1 MKKRVYLCIL
11 AACIA
16 LSATACGKKQDTP
29 TISTESTSKVES
41 NKSTEE
47 TSETETESTET
58 ETVATE
64 TETTEATETETV
76 STEETVATETET
88 TETETSETTSTET
101 EVGYKVTDIN
111 PAKTM
116 YAKQPLNTRK
126 GPGLSYDKVSV
137 LKKHEAVTVN
147 GIAEEENWYRLD
159 NGSFV
164 SGKYLLD
171 KLPEEKPVETTKP
184 SESPKPEE
192 TKPSESTPAPE
203 EPKHEENNTPSEE
216 PKQDEPAPAPT
227 PAPSEPETKPSEPT
241 SAPEPTPSAPSE
253 PEVKPSEPTPEPE
266 PTPSEPEKV
275 CEHKNTHMEYNYAS
289 DREATCNFDGCGEL
303 VCNDCGVEV
312 DRFIIPPTGN
322 HDYNVTVNQEADCNN
337 EGWETWRCKKCGHWE
352 EYTYPIIPDKHD
364 GYDVFEEDGIKYCS
378 GCYEALD

>member
-47 TSETETESTET
+47 TSETET
-58 ETVATE
+58 VATE

-76 STEETVATETET
+76 ATETEA
-88 TETETSETTSTET
+88 TETESTETEISETTSTET
-101 EVGYKVTDIN
+101 EAGYKVTDIN

-184 SESPKPEE
+184 EE

-241 SAPEPTPSAPSE
+241 PSTPSE

-266 PTPSEPEKV
+266 PTPSEPEKI
-275 CEHKNTHMEYNYAS
+275 CEHKNTHIEYGRYLN
-289 DREATCNFDGCGEL
+289 DCEPTCDFEGHGEM
-303 VCNDCGVEV
+303 VCDDCGVEV
-312 DRFIIPPTGN
+312 AVVSVPATGN
-322 HDYNVTVNQEADCNN
+322 HDYEVTVNQEADCNN
-337 EGWETWRCKKCGHWE
+337 EGWETWRCKNCGHWE

>member
-16 LSATACGKKQDTP
+16 LSATACGKKHDNP
-29 TISTESTSKVES
+29 TISTET
-41 NKSTEE
+41 NKSTE
-47 TSETETESTET
+47 TEVTET
-58 ETVATE
+58 ETMETEATE

-76 STEETVATETET
+76 STETETTETET
-88 TETETSETTSTET
+88 TETETETSETTSTET

-147 GIAEEENWYRLD
+147 GIAEEENWYRLE

-203 EPKHEENNTPSEE
+203 EPKHEENNTPSETVKPSE
-216 PKQDEPAPAPT
+216 SPKEDPKPEET
-227 PAPSEPETKPSEPT
+227 KPSEPETKPSEPT
-241 SAPEPTPSAPSE
+241 PAPEPTPSTPSE
-253 PEVKPSEPTPEPE
+253 PEVKPSEPA

-275 CEHKNTHMEYNYAS
+275 CEHKNTHIEYGRYLS
-289 DREATCNFDGCGEL
+289 DREPTCNTDGHGEM

-312 DRFIIPPTGN
+312 AIVSVPATGN
-322 HDYNVTVNQEADCNN
+322 HVFEKDVSNEADCSL
-337 EGWETWRCKKCGHWE
+337 EGRGYYRCKNCGYSEFYTEPINPNDHSNYEVE
-352 EYTYPIIPDKHD
+352 EENGH
-364 GYDVFEEDGIKYCS
+364 KYCT
-378 GCYEALD
+378 GCWEQLD

>member
-16 LSATACGKKQDTP
+16 LSATACGKKHDTP
-29 TISTESTSKVES
+29 TISTES
-41 NKSTEE
+41 NNSTETDVTE
-47 TSETETESTET
+47 TESVETETVATETTETESVATETESTET
-58 ETVATE
+58 ETTE
-64 TETTEATETETV
+64 
-76 STEETVATETET
+76 

-101 EVGYKVTDIN
+101 EVAYKVTDII

-137 LKKHEAVTVN
+137 LKKYEAVTVN

-203 EPKHEENNTPSEE
+203 EPKHEENNTPSETVKPSE
-216 PKQDEPAPAPT
+216 SPKEDPKPAPT
-227 PAPSEPETKPSEPT
+227 PSEPETKPSEPT
-241 SAPEPTPSAPSE
+241 PAPTPTPDPTPSTPSE
-253 PEVKPSEPTPEPE
+253 PEVKPSEPAPA
-266 PTPSEPEKV
+266 PTPSEPEEKP

-289 DREATCNFDGCGEL
+289 DHEATCNFDGCGEL
-303 VCNDCGVEV
+303 VCNDCGVEI
-312 DRFIIPPTGN
+312 DRFIIPATGN
-322 HDYNVTVNQEADCNN
+322 HDYDVTVIWEGDCTGTGL
-337 EGWETWRCKKCGHWE
+337 ERWTCKNCGHWE
-352 EYTYPIIPDKHD
+352 EYETPADLNDHSNYEET
-364 GYDVFEEDGIKYCS
+364 EEDGHKYCT
-378 GCYEALD
+378 GCWEQLD

>member
-16 LSATACGKKQDTP
+16 LSATACGKKHDTP
-29 TISTESTSKVES
+29 TISTES
-41 NKSTEE
+41 NNSTETDVTE
-47 TSETETESTET
+47 TESVETETVATETTETESVATETESTET
-58 ETVATE
+58 ETTE
-64 TETTEATETETV
+64 
-76 STEETVATETET
+76 

-101 EVGYKVTDIN
+101 EVAYKVTDII
-111 PAKTM
+111 PAKIM

-137 LKKHEAVTVN
+137 LKKYEAVTVN

-203 EPKHEENNTPSEE
+203 EPKHEENNTPSETVKPSE
-216 PKQDEPAPAPT
+216 SPKEDPKPAPT
-227 PAPSEPETKPSEPT
+227 PSEPETKPSEPT
-241 SAPEPTPSAPSE
+241 PAPTPTPDPTPSTPSE
-253 PEVKPSEPTPEPE
+253 PEVKPSEPAPEPE
-266 PTPSEPEKV
+266 PTPTPSEPEVKP
-275 CEHKNTHMEYNYAS
+275 CEHKNTHIEYGRYLS
-289 DREATCNFDGCGEL
+289 DREPTCNTDGHGEM
-303 VCNDCGVEV
+303 VCDDCGVEV
-312 DRFIIPPTGN
+312 AIVSVPATGN
-322 HDYNVTVNQEADCNN
+322 HDYDVTVTAPACCDYEGYCDYTCKNCGYTEERILPPDPDNHEASSYV
-337 EGWETWRCKKCGHWE
+337 G
-352 EYTYPIIPDKHD
+352 
-364 GYDVFEEDGIKYCS
+364 EDGHTYCN
-378 GCYEALD
+378 GCGKKID

>member
-16 LSATACGKKQDTP
+16 LSATACGKKHDTP
-29 TISTESTSKVES
+29 TISTES
-41 NKSTEE
+41 NNSTETDVTE
-47 TSETETESTET
+47 TESVETETETETVATETTETESVATETESTET
-58 ETVATE
+58 ETTE
-64 TETTEATETETV
+64 
-76 STEETVATETET
+76 

-101 EVGYKVTDIN
+101 EVAYKVTDII

-137 LKKHEAVTVN
+137 LKKYEAVTVN

-203 EPKHEENNTPSEE
+203 EPKHEENNTPSETVKPSE
-216 PKQDEPAPAPT
+216 SPKEDPKPAPT
-227 PAPSEPETKPSEPT
+227 PSEPETKPSEPT
-241 SAPEPTPSAPSE
+241 PAPTPTPDPTPSTPSE
-253 PEVKPSEPTPEPE
+253 PEVKPSEPAPA
-266 PTPSEPEKV
+266 PTPSEPEEKP
-275 CEHKNTHMEYNYAS
+275 CEHKNMVQTGWLNGTDLSSH
-289 DREATCNFDGCGEL
+289 CGSSCWGEFH
-303 VCNDCGVEV
+303 CSDCGGNYEL
-312 DRFIIPPTGN
+312 REMPPTGN
-322 HDYNVTVNQEADCNN
+322 HDFDLEIYNESDCCSEAW
-337 EGWETWRCKKCGHWE
+337 GRYRCKNCGFSK
-352 EYTYPIIPDKHD
+352 EYTAPMEPNNHANYE
-364 GYDVFEEDGIKYCS
+364 VTEENGHKYCT
-378 GCYEALD
+378 GCWEQLD